1 MGADAD
7 VVVLHP
13 GSLEVQYVIANGK
26 LLKSPET
33 CEAVSLSDAAFFTD
47 VPSK

>member
-26 LLKSPET
+26 LMNSPET
-33 CEAVSLSDAAFFTD
+33 PSAGMLLKPSVAVTEL
-47 VPSK
+47 